1 MKKLYFLM
9 AALLVG
15 GISQAR
21 ELTFYFGNDVVEPNS
36 TVVFNDIEENPAGG
50 GMKEVVMAPPLY
62 VSSDIYTKDLKIT
75 ATCTSGQEIQLCAGG
90 NCMTGPTVT
99 KEGIKV
105 QPDQKLALDLEYI
118 AQMPVGE
125 TAPRVAVTVEAQDG
139 TYEETKKSFTIVM
152 NENGAGVDVIE
163 NDRCFM
169 AVDGGIKYDFAVP
182 ASVELFTLSGVRVM
196 ARQLEGAGILSTEEL
211 ASGIYLFTAKSSE
224 GTLSGKLFVR

>member
-36 TVVFNDIEENPAGG
+36 TVVL
-50 GMKEVVMAPPLY
+50 KEVVMAPPLY

-118 AQMPVGE
+118 AQMPVDE
-125 TAPRVAVTVEAQDG
+125 TAPRVD
-139 TYEETKKSFTIVM
+139 
-152 NENGAGVDVIE
+152 
-163 NDRCFM
+163 
-169 AVDGGIKYDFAVP
+169 
-182 ASVELFTLSGVRVM
+182 
-196 ARQLEGAGILSTEEL
+196 
-211 ASGIYLFTAKSSE
+211 
-224 GTLSGKLFVR
+224 